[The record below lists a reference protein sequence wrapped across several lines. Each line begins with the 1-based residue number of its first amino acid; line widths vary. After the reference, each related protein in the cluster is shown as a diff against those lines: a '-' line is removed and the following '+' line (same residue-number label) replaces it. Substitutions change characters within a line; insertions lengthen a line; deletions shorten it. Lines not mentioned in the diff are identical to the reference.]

1 MHLLSLF
8 QLILHGSSECS
19 LKIQGV
25 MKLSITDTAHAEV
38 PVFLRS
44 YTLWSKP
51 SQTPSPDMCPRTLL
65 FEDILPLTYED
76 GGHTYD
82 LPPTYKVQFP
92 NPPGL
97 GVDCSYNVTVCVTK
111 SSDSR
116 LWRSHIRDKSVESLF
131 PSRRL
136 VSRIFELTDW
146 WQK

>member
-8 QLILHGSSECS
+8 HLILHGLSECS

-25 MKLSITDTAHAEV
+25 MKLSIRDTAYAEV

-51 SQTPSPDMCPRTLL
+51 SGTPSSEMCPGTLL

-82 LPPTYKVQFP
+82 LPPTYKVQL
-92 NPPGL
+92 PGPTGL
-97 GVDCSYNVTVCVTK
+97 DVDCSYNITVCVTK

-131 PSRRL
+131 HNRRL
-136 VSRIFELTDW
+136 VSRGFHN
-146 WQK
+146 